1 MKAFPCTQ
9 CGLCCK
15 NIGNILSNYSIFP
28 TVIQDLVKRFPYK
41 VNEDGSCSKLNSDN
55 FCSVYDNRPIMC
67 NVDLMGKLLHQ
78 NTTEWYRINADNCD
92 AVIKTAGLDPKYLVE
107 ISEVE

>member
-67 NVDLMGKLLHQ
+67 NINLMGQLLQ
-78 NTTEWYRINADNCD
+78 QSQADWHRKQADVCNEL
-92 AVIKTAGLDPKYLVE
+92 ISNAGLSPDYLVKF
-107 ISEVE
+107 